1 MAYMVSHLWRNGTRN
16 QYQEALAKVHP
27 ASGLPKGQI
36 YHAAG
41 ITDDGVLIFTVWDS
55 KESLDTFIKD
65 VMIPSKELPGG
76 FVGVPEEIKAESINI
91 QH

>member
-1 MAYMVSHLWRNGTRN
+1 MAYMVSHLWRGCTHD

-27 ASGLPKGQI
+27 VSGLPKGQI

-41 ITDDGVLIFTVWDS
+41 MTDDGVLIFTVWDS
-55 KESLDTFIKD
+55 KQSLDTFIKD
-65 VMIPSKELPGG
+65 VMIPSKELSGG